1 MVAVFTV
8 QKGETNNDGCF
19 EPLKWSLRPKS
30 TKGEQLEN
38 WTICVFVV
46 FVQTWKAGIESTS
59 YVVLLAEEKKTH
71 LRVRRLSNKKT
82 NKNKPLITMYLN
94 FLRLHCLKYWLRN
107 VSCEGPPGFQWLL
120 FTNVY
125 GWIGIILFDPTITG
139 SIFIT
144 SAMSWHTLHHP
155 LLWAVSVS
163 IFTRSYVY
171 YHTSQCFC
179 GQRKVMLWRGQ

>member
-1 MVAVFTV
+1 MKSSPQVNEGWTTGKLDDMCICRIFPNM
-8 QKGETNNDGCF
+8 KGRDRKHE
-19 EPLKWSLRPKS
+19 LRRIACRRK
-30 TKGEQLEN
+30 KN
-38 WTICVFVV
+38 
-46 FVQTWKAGIESTS
+46 TS
-59 YVVLLAEEKKTH
+59 QS
-71 LRVRRLSNKKT
+71 RLSNKKT